1 MLDPTRIQAILFDID
16 GTLADT
22 DDDQISRMARFLRPA
37 RSLFPNGDLRPF
49 LRRWLMA
56 SEELGNRLLA
66 VPDRLGLLEGLAHLN
81 RWIPEGRRGNRKPH
95 NLLMDGVPVL
105 LERLAPRYRLGLVTT
120 RPKASAE
127 AFLDEFRLK
136 GYFCCR
142 ITGLAAGHLKP
153 HPAPVLASA
162 RLLGLP
168 ASACLMVGD
177 SVVDILA
184 GRRAGAQTAGVLC
197 GFGTRT
203 ALERAGADAIL
214 ENTKDLASVLGIS

>member
-1 MLDPTRIQAILFDID
+1 MLDPTRIQAVLFDID

-22 DDDQISRMARFLRPA
+22 DDDQIERLMRFLHPVRF
-37 RSLFPNGDLRPF
+37 LFPQPELRPF

-66 VPDRLGLLEGLAHLN
+66 IPDRLGLLEMAAYLV
-81 RWIPEGRRGNRKPH
+81 RWFPRGRRGDRKPH
-95 NLLMDGVPVL
+95 NLLMNGIPAL
-105 LERLAPRYRLGLVTT
+105 LAGLAPRYRLGLVTS

-127 AFLDEFRLK
+127 AFLDEFQLR

-162 RLLGLP
+162 SLLGLP

-197 GFGTRT
+197 GFGTRA
-203 ALERAGADAIL
+203 ALEHAGADAIL
-214 ENTKDLASVLGIS
+214 DCTKDLAGVLGVS